1 MTILENININIDIY
15 KAIVENISTN
25 IDKDILENIDI
36 DKNILENI
44 NINIDMGISENIN
57 IDIDKNILSKD
68 SISFSRKQSF
78 SSVMIIYRYRL
89 LIYRHVLKYR

>member
-68 SISFSRKQSF
+68 SIFSAESRAF
-78 SSVMIIYRYRL
+78 HL
-89 LIYRHVLKYR
+89 L